1 MKIYRIQ
8 NNKLELTEENIPNIK
23 NNEVLVKIKALSLN
37 YRDLLVTEGIAH
49 WKPKENR
56 VPFSDA
62 AGEIVEIGESTSR
75 FKVGDRVTSLI
86 LPNWEQ
92 GKLSP
97 EKINV
102 AIGGASSDGVLA
114 EYVAFPEN
122 YFCKIPDYLSYEE
135 AATLPVA
142 ALTAW
147 NAVIEQSNLKLG
159 NTILIIGTGGVS
171 LFALQFAKLA
181 GYNIIITSSSDDK
194 LKKARALGAHHTIN
208 YKTHKDWIQEVL
220 DLTAGQGV
228 DQVVDVVGGS
238 HISESLKCIKSEGII
253 SMVGVIDGTTVGSI
267 NTGTIMYKSAKIQG
281 IETGST
287 EMYQRMLIAM
297 DLHKVNPVIEKIF
310 AFDKVDEALNYLK
323 KGSHFGKICI
333 ELPE

>member
-1 MKIYRIQ
+1 MKLYRIQ
-8 NNKLELTEENIPNIK
+8 NNKLVLTEEGIPTIK
-23 NNEVLVKIKALSLN
+23 NDEILVQIKALSLN

-49 WKPKENR
+49 WKPSEGR
-56 VPFSDA
+56 IPFSDA
-62 AGEIVEIGESTSR
+62 AGEIVEIGKHTSR

-86 LPNWEQ
+86 VPNWEQ

-102 AIGGASSDGVLA
+102 AIGGPSKDGVLA

-122 YFCKIPDYLSYEE
+122 YFCKIPDYLSYKE

-159 NTILIIGTGGVS
+159 DTILIIGTGGVS
-171 LFALQFAKLA
+171 LFALQFSKLA

-194 LKKARALGAHHTIN
+194 LKKAKALGAHHTIN
-208 YKTHKDWIQEVL
+208 YKTHKDWIQEVMNI
-220 DLTAGQGV
+220 TSGQGV

-253 SMVGVIDGTTVGSI
+253 SMVGVIDGKTVGSI
-267 NTGTIMYKSAKIQG
+267 NTGTIMYKAAKIQG
-281 IETGST
+281 VETGST
-287 EMYQRMLIAM
+287 IMYQRMLAAM
-297 DLHKVNPVIEKIF
+297 ELHTVKPVIN
-310 AFDKVDEALNYLK
+310 KVFPFLEVPKALSYLK
-323 KGSHFGKICI
+323 NGSHFGKVCI
-333 ELPE
+333 EL

>member
-1 MKIYRIQ
+1 MKVYRIQ
-8 NNKLELTEENIPNIK
+8 NNKLELTEENIPSIK
-23 NNEVLVKIKALSLN
+23 NNEILVKIKALSLN

-62 AGEIVEIGESTSR
+62 AGEIVEIGEGSDR

-86 LPNWEQ
+86 VPNWEQ
-92 GKLSP
+92 GKLTP
-97 EKINV
+97 DKINV
-102 AIGGASSDGVLA
+102 AIGGPSSDGVLA

-159 NTILIIGTGGVS
+159 DSILIIGTGGVS
-171 LFALQFAKLA
+171 LFALQFSILA
-181 GYNIIITSSSDDK
+181 GYNTIITSSSDEK
-194 LKKARALGAHHTIN
+194 LKKAKALGAHHTIN
-208 YKTHKDWIQEVL
+208 YKTHKDWIQEVMNF
-220 DLTAGQGV
+220 TSGQGV
-228 DQVVDVVGGS
+228 NQVVDVVGGS

-253 SMVGVIDGTTVGSI
+253 SMVGVIDGATFGSI
-267 NTGTIMYKSAKIQG
+267 NTGTIMYKAAKIQG

-297 DLHKVNPVIEKIF
+297 NLHKVKPVINKVF
-310 AFDKVDEALNYLK
+310 PFDKVPEALSYLK
-323 KGSHFGKICI
+323 NGSHFGKVCI
-333 ELPE
+333 EI